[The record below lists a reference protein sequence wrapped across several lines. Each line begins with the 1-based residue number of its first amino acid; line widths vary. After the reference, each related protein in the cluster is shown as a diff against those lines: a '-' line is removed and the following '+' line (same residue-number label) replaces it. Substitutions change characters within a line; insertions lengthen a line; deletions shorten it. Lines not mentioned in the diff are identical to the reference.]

1 MQGSTQLDSSSTGL
15 DSNLAA
21 LLCYLL
27 GFITGVA
34 FLVLEKRSSFVR
46 FHAMQST
53 IVFVGLFVARMV
65 SLWIPP
71 LAVLVTPIGLILWI
85 LLMVKAFQGERYKL
99 PWVGDLA
106 EERLGS
112 GTS

>member
-1 MQGSTQLDSSSTGL
+1 MQDSTQLESTSTGL
-15 DSNLAA
+15 DPNIAA

-34 FLVLEKRSSFVR
+34 FLVLETRSSFVR

-53 IVFVGLFVARMV
+53 IVFVGLFVAKAV
-65 SLWIPP
+65 SLLIPP

-85 LLMVKAFQGERYKL
+85 LLMVKAFRGERYKL
-99 PWVGDLA
+99 PWVGDLV

-112 GTS
+112 GSS